1 MNYELRTKR
10 GFTLVELLVALM
22 VTSIVLAAVATLA
35 YSLGAINDSSGD
47 TAVKQAQIRFATL
60 RISELIRQCRLICGL
75 PGGDLAI
82 WRADDNNN
90 SQINLN
96 ELVYIE
102 RGAGRNYLRIC
113 GISSVDNPVIVLG
126 SIDTLASQ
134 WWLAYSGSIS
144 YTPLIP
150 QCSNVEFIF
159 DEPALP
165 PTQRKF
171 VSISFDIVEEG
182 SSRRYQVN
190 AALRCRAGNLL
201 DSSGTAIVSDD
212 D

>member
-1 MNYELRTKR
+1 MNYELRTKK
-10 GFTLVELLVALM
+10 GFTLVELLIALM

-47 TAVKQAQIRFATL
+47 TAVKQAQIRFVTL
-60 RISELIRQCRLICGL
+60 RITELIRQCRLICGL
-75 PGGDLAI
+75 PGGDLAL

-102 RGAGRNYLRIC
+102 RGAGKNYLRLC
-113 GISSVDNPVIVLG
+113 EISSVDNPVTGLG

-134 WWLAYSGSIS
+134 WWLAYNATVR
-144 YTPLIP
+144 YMPLIP
-150 QCSNVEFIF
+150 QCSNVEFRF
-159 DEPALP
+159 DRPDLP

-171 VSISFDIVEEG
+171 VSISFNIIEEG
-182 SSRRYQVN
+182 SSRQCQVN

-201 DSSGTAIVSDD
+201 NSSGSAIVSDD